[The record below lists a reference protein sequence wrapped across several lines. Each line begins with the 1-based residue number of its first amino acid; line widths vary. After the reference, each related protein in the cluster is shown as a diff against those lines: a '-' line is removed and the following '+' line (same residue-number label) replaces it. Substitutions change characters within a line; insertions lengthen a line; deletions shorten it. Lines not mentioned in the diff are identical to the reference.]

1 MLRLAVLSDLEK
13 EHNEVLQKLGLL
25 GLTIQSF
32 ETIEAEHSKQI
43 EDARKLSNFID
54 EKIIPH
60 FQMEETI
67 LFPTLERLTSIDKGL
82 ILSYRVEHKKILAEV
97 EEFKKIVSSQSG
109 DFGII
114 KDQIVKDI
122 IAHATRENE
131 ELIPLTRKL
140 ITEEQAEQ
148 LNKILTDKKASKN
161 TH

>member
-1 MLRLAVLSDLEK
+1 LSDLEK

-32 ETIEAEHSKQI
+32 ETIEAGHSKQI
-43 EDARKLSNFID
+43 EDGRKLLNFID

-82 ILSYRVEHKKILAEV
+82 ILSYRAEHKKILAEV

-122 IAHATRENE
+122 MAHATRENE

-148 LNKILTDKKASKN
+148 LDKILTDKKAFKN

>member
-32 ETIEAEHSKQI
+32 ESIEAEHSKQI
-43 EDARKLSNFID
+43 EDARKLLNFID

-60 FQMEETI
+60 LQMEETI

-109 DFGII
+109 DFSII

-148 LNKILTDKKASKN
+148 LDKILTDKKAFKN

>member
-1 MLRLAVLSDLEK
+1 VLRLAVLSDLEK

-25 GLTIQSF
+25 GLTVQSF

-43 EDARKLSNFID
+43 EDGRKLLNFID

-122 IAHATRENE
+122 IAHATREND

-148 LNKILTDKKASKN
+148 LGKILTDKKAFKN

>member
-1 MLRLAVLSDLEK
+1 VLRLAVLSDLEK

-25 GLTIQSF
+25 GLTVQSF

-43 EDARKLSNFID
+43 EDGRKLLNFID

-122 IAHATRENE
+122 MAHATRENE

-148 LNKILTDKKASKN
+148 LDKILTDKKAFKN

>member
-1 MLRLAVLSDLEK
+1 MSDLEK

-25 GLTIQSF
+25 GLTVQSF

-43 EDARKLSNFID
+43 EDGRKLLNFID

-122 IAHATRENE
+122 MAHATRENE

-148 LNKILTDKKASKN
+148 LDKILTDKKAFKN